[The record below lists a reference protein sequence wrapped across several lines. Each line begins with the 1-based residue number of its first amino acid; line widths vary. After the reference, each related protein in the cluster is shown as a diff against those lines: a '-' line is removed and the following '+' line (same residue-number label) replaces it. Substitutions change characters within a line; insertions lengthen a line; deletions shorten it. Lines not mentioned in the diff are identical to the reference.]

1 MPYPTKCDRCRQA
14 MTDCSI
20 SKFNSDYICG
30 KCQNK
35 EKNHPQYSI
44 ATEVAKRISNFG
56 GIGKPS
62 DL

>member
-1 MPYPTKCDRCRQA
+1 MPYPSKCDRCRDS
-14 MTDCSI
+14 MSDCSI

-30 KCQNK
+30 KCQKK
-35 EKNHPQYSI
+35 EEAHPQYSI
-44 ATEVAKRISNFG
+44 AKEVAKRVSNFS